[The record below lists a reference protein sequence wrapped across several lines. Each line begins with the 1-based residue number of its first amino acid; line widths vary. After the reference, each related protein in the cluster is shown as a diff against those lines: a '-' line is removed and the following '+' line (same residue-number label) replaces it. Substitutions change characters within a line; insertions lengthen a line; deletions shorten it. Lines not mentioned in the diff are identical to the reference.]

1 MKDFESFLSSE
12 KRYWC
17 RTRARSV
24 LLITSFHSLNQTH
37 GRIQAVS
44 FSDIPPLQVPHFV
57 PRPAFLAFLEKLFE
71 PPTTPSSRLVVVL
84 YGMGGQGKTQLSLE
98 YCRRMKDV
106 GKFRAIF
113 WLDASSREALYRA
126 MEAIAKRMLPERVL
140 DSRHAAASLVKDV
153 LSAWSDAWLMVFDNL
168 DNPSDLDGI
177 LDFFPDSC
185 RGCIL
190 VTSRYV
196 GSKGLGQSIEVDCM
210 EKEEGLQLLLRSAD
224 ADSDEL
230 AAAEQI
236 LTLLG
241 YLPLAI
247 DQTRAYISR
256 RQLPLRDFIV
266 EYQRRKQTILK
277 ETPRFW
283 MYRHKRPDTQEE
295 TSLSLFT
302 TWEMSLS
309 LLRSGEGQAA
319 ALEKVLTVFGF
330 FHHLGIS
337 EKPFSVCR
345 EEGLADSPMS
355 IFVEDGD
362 WVLLCIGYRRDNRR
376 R

>member
-57 PRPAFLAFLEKLFE
+57 PRPALLTRLEQLFE
-71 PPTTPSSRLVVVL
+71 PPTIPSSRLVVVL

-113 WLDASSREALYRA
+113 WLDASSHEALYRA
-126 MEAIAKRMLPERVL
+126 MEAIVKRMLPERVL
-140 DSRHAAASLVKDV
+140 DNRHAAASLVRDA

-168 DNPSDLDGI
+168 DNPSDLHGI
-177 LDFFPDSC
+177 LNFFPDSR

-247 DQTRAYISR
+247 DQTHAYISR

-266 EYQRRKQTILK
+266 EYERRKQTILK

-283 MYRHKRPDTQEE
+283 LYRRKGPDKTP
-295 TSLSLFT
+295 LSLFT

-309 LLRSGEGQAA
+309 
-319 ALEKVLTVFGF
+319 
-330 FHHLGIS
+330 
-337 EKPFSVCR
+337 
-345 EEGLADSPMS
+345 
-355 IFVEDGD
+355 
-362 WVLLCIGYRRDNRR
+362 
-376 R
+376 